1 MIEALIG
8 FACVFA
14 LALLRVP
21 LAFAM
26 GLVGFVGL
34 GMLRGW
40 APSMANAAQV
50 VMTPALLTP

>member
-1 MIEALIG
+1 LTEALLG
-8 FACVFA
+8 FAAVFA

-34 GMLRGW
+34 GLLRGW
-40 APSMANAAQV
+40 PPTMANAAQV
-50 VMTPALLTP
+50 VY